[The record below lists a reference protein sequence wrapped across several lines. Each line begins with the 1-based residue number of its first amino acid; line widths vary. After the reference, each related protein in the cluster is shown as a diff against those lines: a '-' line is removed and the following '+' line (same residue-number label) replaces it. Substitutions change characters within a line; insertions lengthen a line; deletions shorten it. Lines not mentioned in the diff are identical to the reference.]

1 MGKWPYW
8 VDNDGEMRVED
19 VPGKGLMG
27 VWMGWIH
34 GPTVSNSDSDFHVER
49 AQQEADAH
57 DSAAS
62 QVLSGQQSSVR
73 AVHRAAQTPTQRSE
87 RQRRNAESHEASRAA
102 ATPTQRSER
111 QRRNAESHEAS
122 RAAATPS
129 QRSERQRRDAERQRR
144 SRRGDATRGP
154 PGPAQQSTAA
164 EAQGEAE
171 LEASHHSQ
179 RGPGGFTGPE
189 WLEFETCIRKLR
201 SIVVQPSAECVA
213 LAQGL
218 RQDDLYAVYD
228 ELRESDCLDEA
239 DSIPG
244 NCQRFAA
251 IYSAS
256 PAFQDLE
263 GQWLRRPL
271 DVHNSGVA
279 LPPSAHQLQ
288 DDTVLD
294 RVRAANEE
302 IRNRLVPLHCT
313 ICHERRFVTRAEKQA
328 AERRERMPNSC
339 RIGLANFVF
348 GLEINSFLLPP
359 ANKLIPSSYQPESH
373 KLNNS

>member
-73 AVHRAAQTPTQRSE
+73 AVHRAAQ
-87 RQRRNAESHEASRAA
+87 
-102 ATPTQRSER
+102 TPTQRSER